1 MRAGPAVHYS
11 MGGLWVDY
19 EATPDGLLDRGSPRN
34 HMTSIPGLY
43 AVGEA
48 DYQYHGAN
56 RIGAN
61 SLLSCVFSGL
71 VAGPA
76 TLKYAENG
84 TGGAPSSLFDS
95 ERKRWEEDFDRLRGM
110 EGTENPFGLWREL
123 GEMMDRDCAIAR
135 ENSRLKESIEQ
146 LRAFKERW
154 KNCNVLDNARW
165 NNQSILFLNQLRN
178 AIELAEIVVH
188 CALHRDECRGAHYKP
203 QFHTDDPPEG
213 KASPRNAEYMRGFS
227 ANNERW
233 LKTSMAEYTPDG
245 PKISYEK
252 VDVSLIEPVPR
263 HYE

>member
-1 MRAGPAVHYS
+1 MRLVMWLRSKGPISQSAGGWSMAVRS
-11 MGGLWVDY
+11 VDRAFSLV
-19 EATPDGLLDRGSPRN
+19 ELVIVLV
-34 HMTSIPGLY
+34 I
-43 AVGEA
+43 
-48 DYQYHGAN
+48 
-56 RIGAN
+56 IGI
-61 SLLSCVFSGL
+61 
-71 VAGPA
+71 VA
-76 TLKYAENG
+76 
-84 TGGAPSSLFDS
+84 
-95 ERKRWEEDFDRLRGM
+95 
-110 EGTENPFGLWREL
+110 
-123 GEMMDRDCAIAR
+123 AIAVPR
-135 ENSRLKESIEQ
+135 ITRGATRASAVA
-146 LRAFKERW
+146 LRSDLAT
-154 KNCNVLDNARW
+154 
-165 NNQSILFLNQLRN
+165 LRN